1 MPLPKSYV
9 SNRAIVPAGSGVQR
23 LLTAIYHQVWT
34 NPAAKVANEILTA
47 KAGPN
52 TATVSY
58 SPDGARA
65 TAGVAYLPYARNVLV
80 TVAHATAVVALSGVI
95 SGFDIYG
102 KQISETWS
110 VTAGGTSKTY
120 ATKTAFSRVTSIS
133 ITAAADASADTV
145 TVGQGDVLGLDVKLS
160 IGGTG
165 AALKE
170 LAGGSLVTNGVLVA
184 SNLTANNDP
193 RGTYAPNTIPNGS
206 TSYEIYFLSDDP
218 EWSATP
224 RG

>member
-1 MPLPKSYV
+1 M
-9 SNRAIVPAGSGVQR
+9 
-23 LLTAIYHQVWT
+23 TAIYHQVWT
-34 NPAAKVANEILTA
+34 TPAAKSANEILLS

-52 TATVSY
+52 ATTATY
-58 SPDGARA
+58 APDGARA
-65 TAGVAYLPYARNVLV
+65 TGGVAYLPYARNVVV
-80 TVAHATAVVALSGVI
+80 TVTHATAVVAESGVI
-95 SGFDIYG
+95 SGYDIYG

-120 ATKTAFSRVTSIS
+120 ATKTAFSRVTQIT
-133 ITAAADASADTV
+133 ITAATDASANTN

-165 AALKE
+165 AAIKE
-170 LAGGSLVTNGVLVA
+170 LAAGSIVTNGVFVA
-184 SNLTANNDP
+184 SNLAANNDP
-193 RGTYAPNTIPNGS
+193 RGTYAPNSIPNG
-206 TSYEIYFLSDDP
+206 TNSYEVWILSDDP